1 MKPQEIH
8 EKADQVRDVL
18 RYLNQFNQ
26 AIIVIHIDDDLIDS
40 PVFSSHIRDIAML
53 HAAGLKVVI
62 VPGSKKRIDT
72 ILQNENISWTTHNHV
87 RIVPESALNLVK
99 MATFDVSNTVMTH
112 LAQEQLTAV
121 IGNWVRARGL
131 GVIDGI
137 DYCTAGDIDKINLD
151 SLETILEQKHIPIF
165 PCIGWSGQGKPY
177 NISSVR
183 LSTEIASMLKAQ
195 KLFFLTAGKS
205 VTADSFSVPSSVILT
220 DDGSIPSLDLD
231 EAAYV
236 LQNTSESEVTEE
248 TMSLIRQCVAACQN
262 GVDRAHIV
270 NGQTNGSLL
279 TEIFSD
285 NGSGTMIYTSNY
297 GGIRNMT
304 AEDIPS
310 VLSLMQPFVE
320 KGNLLPRSRTQL
332 LATWQ
337 DYIVYEVDGGI
348 KACAALHH
356 YESDDTQAEIAAVAV
371 SEKFSSLGIGP
382 KMINY
387 LIDRARD
394 QELSQVFILTT
405 KTSDWFEQFGFV
417 PADIDAIPVERKSHW
432 TPERNSKVYILRF

>member
-1 MKPQEIH
+1 MKAQEIH

-26 AIIVIHIDDDLIDS
+26 AIIVIHIDDELIDS

-72 ILQNENISWTTHNHV
+72 ILQNEGISWTTHNHV

-131 GVIDGI
+131 GVIDGV
-137 DYCTAGDIDKINLD
+137 DYCTAGDVDKINLG

-183 LSTEIASMLKAQ
+183 LATEIASMLKAQ

-205 VTADSFSVPSSVILT
+205 VTAESFSVPSSVILT

-231 EAAYV
+231 EASYV
-236 LQNTSESEVTEE
+236 LEQTGSDEHTEE
-248 TMSLIRQCVAACQN
+248 TLSLIRQCVASCKN
-262 GVDRAHIV
+262 GVERAHIV
-270 NGQTNGSLL
+270 NGETNGSLL

-285 NGSGTMIYTSNY
+285 NGSGTMVYTSNY
-297 GGIRNMT
+297 GGIRSMT

-320 KGNLLPRSRTQL
+320 KGNLLPRTRPQL

-348 KACAALHH
+348 KACAALHQ
-356 YESDDTQAEIAAVAV
+356 YDSDQSQAEIAAVAV

-382 KMINY
+382 KMINF

-394 QELSQVFILTT
+394 RGLKNVFILTT

-417 PADIDAIPVERKSHW
+417 PADIEGIPEERKSHW
-432 TPERNSKVYILRF
+432 TPERNSKVYTLRF